1 MHFDIERIKET
12 ANALGMTV
20 TVNSENPGVTV
31 GDTRYTWDEICEK
44 ILEAFKPLGDD

>member
-1 MHFDIERIKET
+1 MNFDIERIKET

-31 GDTRYTWDEICEK
+31 GDTRYTWDEVRKK
-44 ILEAFKPLGDD
+44 ILEALKPLEDD